1 MNTDLKYINH
11 FYIELA
17 AKNSSVLNYQ
27 IKFSFELL
35 NVIDFLIFIH
45 NKYD

>member
-1 MNTDLKYINH
+1 MNTDLNYINH
-11 FYIELA
+11 FYIEWS